1 MQILLKT
8 KLAGSTWAGPSQIL
22 AGFGEPAKFVSCGTG
37 LSKNVMFDCLS
48 SRSTSFSKSHS
59 NNFSLALKKFLVASL
74 LWLSSHHPKLAVI
87 ISCHTN
93 KTIYVL
99 SCTKVALELL
109 RLLVPPQW
117 RTASSDGSQ
126 PSAAG
131 RDCGTM
137 CHHTVFLTLAAV
149 LWVMLLLASLKPIWN
164 GKPLVLERV
173 YFKVIGSELVLWLD
187 QRLLSFCI
195 LQTFIFGSVSKKY
208 GASKMILKTF
218 EISIGF
224 AFVRYQNW
232 IRIFVRLEN
241 LG

>member
-74 LWLSSHHPKLAVI
+74 LRLSSHHPKLAVI

-109 RLLVPPQW
+109 HCCCCCATPWATATKNVKKPP
-117 RTASSDGSQ
+117 
-126 PSAAG
+126 
-131 RDCGTM
+131 
-137 CHHTVFLTLAAV
+137 
-149 LWVMLLLASLKPIWN
+149 
-164 GKPLVLERV
+164 GK
-173 YFKVIGSELVLWLD
+173 KG
-187 QRLLSFCI
+187 
-195 LQTFIFGSVSKKY
+195 QTFRNVTWTQSDIFDF
-208 GASKMILKTF
+208 LN
-218 EISIGF
+218 
-224 AFVRYQNW
+224 VRP
-232 IRIFVRLEN
+232 FSPGHLLESN
-241 LG
+241 KCK